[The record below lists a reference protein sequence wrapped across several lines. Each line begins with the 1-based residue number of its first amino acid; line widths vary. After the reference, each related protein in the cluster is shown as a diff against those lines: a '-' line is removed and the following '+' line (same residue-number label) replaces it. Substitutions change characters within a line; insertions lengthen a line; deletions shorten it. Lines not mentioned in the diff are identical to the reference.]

1 MTPKA
6 INSTVSMAQPYSY
19 DLRLKVIQAI
29 ELDGIKKSEASQL
42 FNISRN
48 TIDLWLK
55 RKAETGDV
63 KAEPNKPSG
72 NGHKILDW
80 NKFRKFAKANGDKT
94 QAEMAQ
100 LWSGEISAR
109 TIRARLKENRIY
121 AKKKD
126 FRV

>member
-1 MTPKA
+1 MKRA
-6 INSTVSMAQPYSY
+6 NCSTSVAF
-19 DLRLKVIQAI
+19 A
-29 ELDGIKKSEASQL
+29 
-42 FNISRN
+42 F
-48 TIDLWLK
+48 DLWLK

-63 KAEPNKPSG
+63 KAKPNKPSG

-80 NKFRKFAKANGDKT
+80 NKFREFAKANGEKT

-121 AKKKD
+121 AKKKTYGLQLLARD
-126 FRV
+126 VAHPMREDLFVQMKHLVWL